1 MSPSKHSKGIGFTKD
16 HNIVVG
22 NISSPPANGNVW
34 TRTLVRYVKLNSDE
48 ARHEGDDHATARFKS
63 WMDWQKIASRGNL
76 GVSQFEIHPVSIGAL
91 LVLDGCDASMRIGSS
106 VT

>member
-48 ARHEGDDHATARFKS
+48 ARHEGDDHATCE
-63 WMDWQKIASRGNL
+63 L
-76 GVSQFEIHPVSIGAL
+76 CYVVSTWYFSKPGGWVIEGL
-91 LVLDGCDASMRIGSS
+91 
-106 VT
+106 